1 MEPVSGE
8 EHRVYRS
15 RVDQSGRIV
24 LPAEVRE
31 ELGLEPGSSVL
42 LVRDKEGVRLDT
54 PDHALAELQA
64 YFRSFV
70 PDGVSLVDELIE
82 ERRAEAARE

>member
-1 MEPVSGE
+1 MQQGLGE

-24 LPAEVRE
+24 LPAEVRD

-42 LVRDKEGVRLDT
+42 LIKDNEGVRLDT
-54 PDHALAELQA
+54 PDHALDELQA
-64 YFRSFV
+64 YFRQLV
-70 PDGVSLVDELIE
+70 PAGVSLVDELIE
-82 ERRAEAARE
+82 ERKAEAARE